1 MQQTLRL
8 TRWEWFKLRRL
19 RLPWILLAV
28 ALLVSQLVIWINYAA
43 YHNDTV
49 QTALSGGFASY
60 SVSWEEDTSN
70 ISLEMTCADLV
81 NNRLPSGF
89 NQIAPELQERFLE
102 GVEEWRDSGACANF
116 QAAEE
121 FRKNFTLPNS
131 ITASVAGFSSLGPIA
146 IGPLLIMILAASLI
160 ASEYGWGTLR
170 TVLSGG
176 ISRWRFLSAKVLLL
190 LWLSCGVLAVISFV
204 AIVSSLAASFASP
217 ANSSE
222 LTDSGTWADVI
233 IILFKALYGLLPF
246 IGLSVFATVL
256 TSSRTLGIA
265 VSVGYFIVESIA
277 APILRLSDTLARIED
292 YLLVQ
297 SVHSWMAVPTTEDSS
312 DLLRASV
319 VILAYTVLFVALTY
333 WVFKGRDIGG
343 ATGD

>member
-19 RLPWILLAV
+19 RLPWILLGV
-28 ALLVSQLVIWINYAA
+28 ALLVSQLVIWVNYAA

-49 QTALSGGFASY
+49 QMALSGGFASY
-60 SVSWEEDTSN
+60 SVSWEEGNTSV
-70 ISLEMTCADLV
+70 EMTCADLV

-89 NQIAPELQERFLE
+89 NQLPPEWRESFLE
-102 GVEEWRDSGACANF
+102 GMEEWRASGACANF
-116 QAAEE
+116 QAAAE
-121 FRKNFTLPNS
+121 FRKNFTLPSS

-146 IGPLLIMILAASLI
+146 MGPLLIMILAASLV

-190 LWLSCGVLAVISFV
+190 VWLSCGALAAISLV

-217 ANSSE
+217 ANSGE
-222 LTDSGTWADVI
+222 LTDSGTWSDVVI
-233 IILFKALYGLLPF
+233 VLLKALYGLLPF

-277 APILRLSDTLARIED
+277 APVLRLNDTLARIED

-297 SVHSWMAVPTTEDSS
+297 SVHSWTAAPTTESSS

-319 VILAYTVLFVALTY
+319 VILAYTIVFIALTY
-333 WVFKGRDIGG
+333 WVFRNRDIGG